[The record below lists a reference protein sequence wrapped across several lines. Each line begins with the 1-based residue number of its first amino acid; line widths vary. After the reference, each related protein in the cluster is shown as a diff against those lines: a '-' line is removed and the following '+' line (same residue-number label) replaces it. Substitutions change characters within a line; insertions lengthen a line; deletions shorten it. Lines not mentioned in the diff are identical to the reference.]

1 MSQIQDDDLRERALK
16 IVAEAVNGKVCG
28 KFLRHPVP
36 EGGKPDLLFKF
47 ALEECQRRLA
57 IEAQVEMITAN
68 HLHAKSL
75 VDRENRDLQA
85 LVEQLE
91 AQVEALQRENERLKT
106 ELDKYAVLMSYD
118 WLGDQPI
125 ECGLWCDLCHEHVD
139 EGVGHKSTC
148 LLASRATQPAPQST
162 ENGK

>member
-1 MSQIQDDDLRERALK
+1 MRFSWCETMKGLVPDPDGEFCDYSDAAALK
-16 IVAEAVNGKVCG
+16 
-28 KFLRHPVP
+28 
-36 EGGKPDLLFKF
+36 
-47 ALEECQRRLA
+47 
-57 IEAQVEMITAN
+57 
-68 HLHAKSL
+68 
-75 VDRENRDLQA
+75 
-85 LVEQLE
+85 